1 MKAQLL
7 RELLCNVS
15 TLINA
20 SEKGYTYNIIL
31 TGTPEAWSSRLPV
44 HNGRPL
50 SASHEAWVSSR
61 GAVACGVG
69 GASLLPGPAAHW
81 DRRLWLCHVSFG
93 QKWGD
98 EWRRCLCVVVVV
110 GVIWCCGC
118 VVCVY
123 GCTGL
128 VLTHFGCCE
137 TCCCWEARR
146 GECL

>member
-1 MKAQLL
+1 MS
-7 RELLCNVS
+7 C
-15 TLINA
+15 THTYCICIINA
-20 SEKGYTYNIIL
+20 SEKGYTYNINL

-44 HNGRPL
+44 HNGRRL

-93 QKWGD
+93 RRWGD
-98 EWRRCLCVVVVV
+98 EWRRCLCAVVV

-118 VVCVY
+118 VVCVCVRVY
-123 GCTGL
+123 GVGL
-128 VLTHFGCCE
+128 DAFWLLCDVLLLGSTAWRMFVTAE
-137 TCCCWEARR
+137 S
-146 GECL
+146 